1 MSLDHCP
8 NCGHGFLSAARQGN
22 SIKVPFFGDVG
33 KMTSGQK
40 IMMGVA
46 VTLGL
51 IILLVLLATIGGS
64 VF

>member
-1 MSLDHCP
+1 
-8 NCGHGFLSAARQGN
+8 
-22 SIKVPFFGDVG
+22 
-33 KMTSGQK
+33 MTSGQK